1 MTTTSQLDDAL
12 LRLEERERSSRVRT
26 ILYTLIPTVLA
37 GALIVSYVS
46 WTHAQNVRLANEIQA
61 RKDDARDAELL
72 AANERAQFESARRQ
86 DLERQVQG
94 LIDGPVQAYAR
105 PGQFGGELVIADT
118 LDAAKQLFEKRKG
131 SLVAYIHN
139 SEIRAAESEIEELI
153 RSGTDLES
161 IEDRL
166 RPLVLRLSLASRHAW
181 EADKDHLPENALVEF
196 ERALYQRAIETTR
209 NLAHAE
215 DFTETQKLRD
225 EFWRLY
231 WGELPLVESKE
242 LEGAMVQFGRAL
254 ELWNEGKRPDTV
266 DFEMLARAVATA
278 AGQSIDQD
286 LGKGESANKAV
297 NRSTHSRGN

>member
-139 SEIRAAESEIEELI
+139 SEI
-153 RSGTDLES
+153 
-161 IEDRL
+161 
-166 RPLVLRLSLASRHAW
+166 SRC
-181 EADKDHLPENALVEF
+181 
-196 ERALYQRAIETTR
+196 
-209 NLAHAE
+209 
-215 DFTETQKLRD
+215 
-225 EFWRLY
+225 
-231 WGELPLVESKE
+231 
-242 LEGAMVQFGRAL
+242 
-254 ELWNEGKRPDTV
+254 
-266 DFEMLARAVATA
+266 
-278 AGQSIDQD
+278 
-286 LGKGESANKAV
+286 
-297 NRSTHSRGN
+297 